1 MTNPVGKERF
11 VSDKAGFVDK
21 EDTHMQLLEERIRQ
35 DGQILPGGVLK
46 VGSFLNQQIDISLLR
61 AMAQE
66 VVHLYAGCGINKVL
80 TVEASGIAIAA
91 AVALEMNVP
100 MVFAKKHKTSNVD
113 GQVYSTPVHSFTH
126 GNDYNMVVSRD
137 YLTVSDRVLLVDDFL
152 ANGAAL
158 RGLVALVEQAGATLC
173 GAAIAIE
180 KRFQGGGDD
189 LRSRGIRVESLAMI
203 ERFED
208 DSVVFQ
214 S

>member
-1 MTNPVGKERF
+1 
-11 VSDKAGFVDK
+11 
-21 EDTHMQLLEERIRQ
+21 MQLLEERIRQ

-137 YLTVSDRVLLVDDFL
+137 YLTASDRVLLVDDFL

-208 DSVVFQ
+208 DKVVFQ